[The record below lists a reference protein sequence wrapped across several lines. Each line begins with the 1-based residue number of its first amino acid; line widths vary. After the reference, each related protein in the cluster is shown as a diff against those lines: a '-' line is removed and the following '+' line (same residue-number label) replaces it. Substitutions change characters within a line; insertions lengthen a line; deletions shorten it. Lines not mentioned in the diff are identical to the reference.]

1 MTGVKICGLK
11 TVDDVDKV
19 NRYLPEYV
27 GFVFA
32 NTRRF
37 VTDEQACEMKK
48 RLDKRIRAVG
58 VFVDEPIGHVISL
71 CRRGIID
78 CVQLH
83 GDESEEYIRR
93 VKKETD
99 TVVIKATKVQS
110 ARQVTERMSEAADF
124 MLFDTYKKGELGGTG
139 VRFPLEVLQ
148 ESLDV
153 MAQNGKAVKPFF
165 LAGGLDASNVR
176 EVLGQLGCY
185 CVDVST
191 GVETDGVK
199 DEEKI
204 RLFIEQV
211 RAV

>member
-37 VTDEQACEMKK
+37 VTDEQACEMKR

-58 VFVDEPIGHVISL
+58 VFVDEPIEHVISL

-83 GDESEEYIRR
+83 GDEPEEYIRK
-93 VKKETD
+93 VKEKTD

-153 MAQNGKAVKPFF
+153 MAQNGRAVKPFF

-176 EVLGQLGCY
+176 EVLGRLGCY

>member
-48 RLDKRIRAVG
+48 RLDKRIKAVG

-83 GDESEEYIRR
+83 GDESEEYIRK
-93 VKKETD
+93 VKEETD
-99 TVVIKATKVQS
+99 TIVIKATKVQS

-153 MAQNGKAVKPFF
+153 MAQNGRAVKPFF